1 MESVPAHEIPAEA
14 EDFAAFAD
22 LAAAFSDE
30 VITHSRAEDIE
41 LPGGA
46 GTFVLLRLDNDQP
59 KRPSTLGPSSLI
71 EFGQSVAAQL
81 QRARAGEIVGLGVI
95 GKPGV
100 LAAGADLGAA
110 ERVDSAAHSYAMA
123 ELGHHAYRLLEDFPV
138 PSFAFINGTAL
149 GGGLEIALA
158 AQHRTVSTEAK
169 GIGLPEAF
177 LGLVPGWGGVYR
189 LPRLIGPESAAEVI
203 FTNALNNNK
212 TLTGEKVYALG
223 IADQLLSAED
233 FEAES
238 LDYAARVIS
247 ADAATRLQLR
257 EHREHDGS
265 PEAWGRAVALAER
278 TVAAKLGDTAPAPL
292 RALELFRSVPER
304 TREESRSAECAA
316 LGELMLTDEFRNT
329 VYSFLGL
336 LQKRAKRPA
345 GVPEI
350 QAQSVSKV
358 GVVGAGL
365 MASQLA
371 MVFAQQLKVPV
382 VITDMDQARVDKGLG
397 HIEAQ
402 LGKLLKKGRISAE
415 QAATTQ
421 GLITGSVDKSV
432 YADADF
438 VIEAVFEEISVKK
451 QVFAELEDIVP
462 AETILATNTSSLSV
476 TDMAADLK
484 HPERV
489 IGFHFFNPVA
499 AMPLVEIARAPQTS
513 DAPIATAF
521 QLASG
526 LRKTP
531 VLTSDSTAFVVNR
544 VLLRLMAEV
553 QKAFDNG
560 TDPTTADS
568 ALKPIGLPMSPFTL
582 LAMVGIPVAQH
593 VTESLHSSFGDRF
606 HVSANLQRLIDA
618 GVTEIWSTDDA
629 GQPHVTGQPYIKP
642 STLELM
648 SFGTTPSTAEEL
660 LGTVQD
666 ALAEEI
672 RLMLDEG
679 VVASPKDI
687 DLCMILGA
695 GWPLHR
701 GGITPYLDQVG
712 ASERVNGATFGSRD

>member
-1 MESVPAHEIPAEA
+1 MTAANANDIPAEA
-14 EDFAAFAD
+14 LDFSAFTD
-22 LAAAFSDE
+22 LAKAFSDE
-30 VITHSRAEDIE
+30 VVTHSRTEDVQ
-41 LPGGA
+41 LPDGA
-46 GTFVLLRLDNDQP
+46 GTLVLIRLDNDQP

-71 EFGQSVAAQL
+71 EFGQTLAAQL
-81 QRARAGEIVGLGVI
+81 PRAQAGEIVGLGVI

-110 ERVDSAAHSYAMA
+110 ERVDSTDHSHAMGD
-123 ELGHHAYRLLEDFPV
+123 LGHHAYRLLEDFPV
-138 PSFAFINGTAL
+138 PSFVFINGTAL
-149 GGGLEIALA
+149 GGGLELALA
-158 AQHRTVSTEAK
+158 AQHRTVSTEAR

-177 LGLVPGWGGVYR
+177 LGLVPGWGGIYR
-189 LPRLIGPESAAEVI
+189 LPQLIGPEAAAEVI
-203 FTNALNNNK
+203 FSNALSSNR
-212 TLTGEKVYALG
+212 TLDGKKVYSLG
-223 IADQLLSAED
+223 IADQLLAAED

-238 LDYAARVIS
+238 VAYAARIVAGEPAAIEELS
-247 ADAATRLQLR
+247 A
-257 EHREHDGS
+257 HRSHDGS
-265 PEAWGRAVALAER
+265 PEAWTRAIAGAER

-292 RALELFRSVPER
+292 RALELFREAPGRS
-304 TREESRSAECAA
+304 REESRQAECAA

-329 VYSFLGL
+329 VYAFLGL

-345 GVPEI
+345 GVPEAAPRSI
-350 QAQSVSKV
+350 AKV

-365 MASQLA
+365 MACQLA

-382 VITDMDQARVDKGLG
+382 VLTDVDQSRVDKGLA
-397 HIEAQ
+397 HIESQ
-402 LGKLLKKGRISAE
+402 IGKLRQKGRLNAE
-415 QAATTQ
+415 QAAAVQ
-421 GLITGSVDKSV
+421 GLITGSTDKSV

-438 VIEAVFEEISVKK
+438 VIEAVFEEIGVKK
-451 QVFAELEDIVP
+451 QVFAELEQIVP

-476 TDMAADLK
+476 TEMAADLD

-499 AMPLVEIARAPQTS
+499 AMPLVEIARAPQTA
-513 DAPIATAF
+513 DVPIATAF
-521 QLASG
+521 QLAAG

-544 VLLRLMAEV
+544 VLLRLMSEV
-553 QKAFDNG
+553 QRAFDEG
-560 TDPTTADS
+560 TDAATADA
-568 ALKPIGLPMSPFTL
+568 ALKPMGLPMSPFTL

-629 GQPHVTGQPYIKP
+629 GQAYIKD

-648 SFGTTPSTAEEL
+648 SFGSTPRSSADL
-660 LGTVQD
+660 LRTVQD
-666 ALAEEI
+666 ALAQEI
-672 RLMLDEG
+672 GMMLAED
-679 VVASPKDI
+679 VVASHQDV

-712 ASERVNGATFGSRD
+712 ASQRVNGRTFGA

>member
-1 MESVPAHEIPAEA
+1 MTAAHSPEIPAEA
-14 EDFAAFAD
+14 LDFSGFSD

-30 VITHSRAEDIE
+30 VITHSRAEDVV
-41 LPGGA
+41 LPDGA
-46 GTFVLLRLDNDQP
+46 GTLVLIRLDNDHP

-71 EFGQSVAAQL
+71 QFGQVLAAQL
-81 QRARAGEIVGLGVI
+81 PRARAGEISGIAVI

-110 ERVDSAAHSYAMA
+110 ERVDSRDHSTAMA
-123 ELGHHAYRLLEDFPV
+123 DLGHHAYRLLEDFPV
-138 PSFAFINGTAL
+138 PSFVFINGTAL

-158 AQHRTVSTEAK
+158 AQHRTVSTAAK

-177 LGLVPGWGGVYR
+177 LGLVPGWGGIYR
-189 LPRLIGPESAAEVI
+189 LPHLIGPEAAAEVI
-203 FTNALNNNK
+203 FTNALNNNR
-212 TLTGEKVYALG
+212 TLTGQKVHALG
-223 IADQLLSAED
+223 IADALFDAES

-238 LDYAARVIS
+238 LAYAARIITGD
-247 ADAATRLQLR
+247 ADAAQQLAAQR
-257 EHREHDGS
+257 SHDDS
-265 PEAWGRAVALAER
+265 PEAWTRAIASAER
-278 TVAAKLGDTAPAPL
+278 TVATKLGPSAPAPR
-292 RALELFRSVPER
+292 RALDLFTQVPSR
-304 TREESRSAECAA
+304 TREQSREAECEA
-316 LGELMLTDEFRNT
+316 LGDLMLTDEFRNT
-329 VYSFLGL
+329 VYAFLNL

-345 GVPEI
+345 GVPEVPPRSI
-350 QAQSVSKV
+350 TKV

-371 MVFAQQLKVPV
+371 MVFAAQLRVPV
-382 VITDMDQARVDKGLG
+382 VLTDIDQARVDKGLE
-397 HIEAQ
+397 HIAAQ
-402 LGKLLKKGRISAE
+402 LEKQAKKGRLSVE
-415 QAATTQ
+415 QAAGLR
-421 GLITGSVDKSV
+421 GLITGSTDKSV

-451 QVFAELEDIVP
+451 QVFAELEQIVP

-476 TDMAADLK
+476 TEMAADLA

-499 AMPLVEIARAPQTS
+499 AMPLVEIARAPQTA
-513 DAPIATAF
+513 DEPIATAF
-521 QLASG
+521 ALAAG

-553 QKAFDNG
+553 QKAFDEG
-560 TDPTTADS
+560 TDPATADA

-593 VTESLHSSFGDRF
+593 VTESLHASFGDRF

-618 GVTEIWSTDDA
+618 GVTEIWSTDDDGRPNVA
-629 GQPHVTGQPYIKP
+629 GQPYIKD
-642 STLELM
+642 STTDLM
-648 SFGTTPSTAEEL
+648 SFGSSPRTAEEL
-660 LGTVQD
+660 LTTVQD

-672 RLMLDEG
+672 GMMLDEG
-679 VVASPKDI
+679 VVASRQDV

-712 ASERVNGATFGSRD
+712 ASERVNGRAFSTRD

>member
-1 MESVPAHEIPAEA
+1 MTDSHAAQIPAEA
-14 EDFAAFAD
+14 LDFSRFTD

-30 VITHSRAEDIE
+30 VITHSRAEDVD

-46 GTFVLLRLDNDQP
+46 GTLVLIRLDNDHP

-71 EFGQSVAAQL
+71 QFGEVLAEQL
-81 QRARAGEIVGLGVI
+81 PRARSAEIAGIAVI

-110 ERVDSAAHSYAMA
+110 ERVDSREHSTAMA
-123 ELGHHAYRLLEDFPV
+123 DLGHHAYRLLEDFPV
-138 PSFAFINGTAL
+138 PSFALINGTAL

-158 AQHRTVSTEAK
+158 AQHRTVSTAAK

-189 LPRLIGPESAAEVI
+189 LPRLIGPEAAAEVI
-203 FTNALNNNK
+203 FENALSNNR
-212 TLTGEKVYALG
+212 TLTGEKVHALG
-223 IADQLLSAED
+223 IADALFEAED
-233 FEAES
+233 FEAQS
-238 LDYAARVIS
+238 LAYAAKIIS
-247 ADAATRLQLR
+247 GDPDTARQLSERRHHDDSAAAWTRAI
-257 EHREHDGS
+257 
-265 PEAWGRAVALAER
+265 EAAER
-278 TVAAKLGDTAPAPL
+278 TVAKKLGPTAPAPA
-292 RALELFRSVPER
+292 RALDLFRQVPER
-304 TREESRSAECAA
+304 TREESRAAECEA
-316 LGELMLTDEFRNT
+316 LGDLMLTEEFRNT
-329 VYSFLGL
+329 VYAFLNL

-345 GVPEI
+345 GVPDVAPRSI
-350 QAQSVSKV
+350 NKV

-371 MVFAQQLKVPV
+371 LVFATALKVPV
-382 VITDMDQARVDKGLG
+382 VLTDIDQARVDKGLG
-397 HIEAQ
+397 HIAAQ
-402 LGKLLKKGRISAE
+402 LEKQASKGRLTAE
-415 QAATTQ
+415 QAHGLR
-421 GLITGSVDKSV
+421 GLITGSTEKSV

-438 VIEAVFEEISVKK
+438 VIEAVFEEIGVKK
-451 QVFAELEDIVP
+451 QVFAELEQIVP

-476 TDMAADLK
+476 SEMAADLA

-499 AMPLVEIARAPQTS
+499 AMPLIEIARAPQTA
-513 DAPIATAF
+513 DEPVATAF
-521 QLASG
+521 ALAAG

-553 QKAFDNG
+553 QRAFDEG
-560 TDPTTADS
+560 TDPATADA

-593 VTESLHSSFGDRF
+593 VTESLHASFGDRF
-606 HVSANLQRLIDA
+606 HVSENLQRLIDA
-618 GVTEIWSTDDA
+618 GVTEIFSTDDA
-629 GQPHVTGQPYIKP
+629 GRPYIKD
-642 STLELM
+642 STTSLM
-648 SFGTTPSTAEEL
+648 SFGSSPRTAEQL
-660 LGTVQD
+660 LRTVQD

-672 RLMLDEG
+672 GMMLDEG
-679 VVASPKDI
+679 VVASRQDV

-712 ASERVNGATFGSRD
+712 ASERVNGRTFSARG

>member
-1 MESVPAHEIPAEA
+1 M
-14 EDFAAFAD
+14 
-22 LAAAFSDE
+22 AAANAHDIPEDALDFSRFTELASVFGDE
-30 VITHSRAEDIE
+30 VITHSRVEDVE
-41 LPGGA
+41 LPHGA
-46 GTFVLLRLDNDQP
+46 GTFLVIRLDNDHP

-71 EFGQSVAAQL
+71 EFGETLAAAL
-81 QRARAGEIVGLGVI
+81 PRARSGEITGVGVI

-110 ERVDSAAHSYAMA
+110 ERVDSSDHSYAMA
-123 ELGHHAYRLLEDFPV
+123 DLGHQAYRLLEDFPV

-158 AQHRTVSTEAK
+158 AHHRTVSTAAK

-189 LPRLIGPESAAEVI
+189 LPRLIGPEAAAQVI
-203 FTNALNNNK
+203 FSNALSSNR
-212 TLTGEKVYALG
+212 TLTGDTVYSLG
-223 IADQLLSAED
+223 IADQLLDAEN
-233 FEAES
+233 FETES
-238 LDYAARVIS
+238 LDYAARIIS
-247 ADAATRLQLR
+247 ADPATTDALAT
-257 EHREHDGS
+257 HRSHDDT
-265 PEAWGRAVALAER
+265 PEAWERAITTAER

-292 RALELFRSVPER
+292 RALELFRRVPER
-304 TREESRSAECAA
+304 SREQSRDAECAA

-345 GVPEI
+345 GVPEAAPRSI
-350 QAQSVSKV
+350 AKV

-365 MASQLA
+365 MACQLA

-382 VITDMDQARVDKGLG
+382 VLTDVDQSRVDKGLA
-397 HIEAQ
+397 HIESQIGRLAEK
-402 LGKLLKKGRISAE
+402 GKLNPE
-415 QAATTQ
+415 QAAAVQ
-421 GLITGSVDKSV
+421 GLITGSTDKSV

-438 VIEAVFEEISVKK
+438 VIEAVFEETSVKK
-451 QVFAELEDIVP
+451 QVFAELERIVP

-476 TDMAADLK
+476 TEMAADLE

-499 AMPLVEIARAPQTS
+499 AMPLVEIARAPQTG
-513 DAPIATAF
+513 DVPIATAF
-521 QLASG
+521 QLAAG

-553 QKAFDNG
+553 QRAFDEG
-560 TDPTTADS
+560 TDAATADT
-568 ALKPIGLPMSPFTL
+568 ALRPIGLPMSPFTL

-593 VTESLHSSFGDRF
+593 VTESLHSSFGERF

-618 GVTEIWSTDDA
+618 GVTEIWSSDEA
-629 GQPHVTGQPYIKP
+629 GRPYIKD
-642 STLELM
+642 STRELM
-648 SFGTTPSTAEEL
+648 SVGSTPRSAEEL
-660 LGTVQD
+660 LTTVQD

-672 RLMLDEG
+672 AMMLDEG
-679 VVASPKDI
+679 VVASREDI

-712 ASERVNGATFGSRD
+712 ASQRVNGRTFGA